1 MLAPVIMLGLLI
13 AGILASPGLP
23 RRPPPFFDSDAFQLT
38 DPTVTEQVDDTA
50 PELYHLRQLQAL
62 RDRMNGKQFQ
72 KRFFCN
78 RYGCI

>member
-38 DPTVTEQVDDTA
+38 DPTVTEQVDDTGNLY
-50 PELYHLRQLQAL
+50 ELESEENYQIW
-62 RDRMNGKQFQ
+62 MV
-72 KRFFCN
+72 
-78 RYGCI
+78 I